1 MKEFDCLA
9 GSSGAIKWLARH
21 HLRGGRAQLAS
32 QLLAGFGECVGECG
46 LKPRVAADNGY
57 TGIHDFK
64 AHRPAQNGLA
74 LMTVGNRFNALLGL
88 F

>member
-1 MKEFDCLA
+1 MKEFDRLA
-9 GSSGAIKWLARH
+9 RSSGAIKWLVRH
-21 HLRGGRAQLAS
+21 HFCGGCAQLAS
-32 QLLAGFGECVGECG
+32 QLLSGFGECVGECG
-46 LKPRVAADNGY
+46 LKSPVAADNGH

-64 AHRPAQNGLA
+64 AHRPLQNDLA